1 MGFVMANTRFE
12 TTIQPWGNSL
22 GLRITR
28 TLSVLA
34 HLDKGTTVTIE
45 LVEGGLLVKPKSAA
59 PKPLVFPYTE
69 AALVDGLTPAKAHAD
84 ELPVGLPSE
93 WGD

>member
-1 MGFVMANTRFE
+1 MAETHFE

-28 TLSVLA
+28 SLSVLA
-34 HLDKGTTVTIE
+34 HLDRGTAVTVE
-45 LVEGGLLVKPKSAA
+45 VVEGGLLVKPKSAVS
-59 PKPLVFPYTE
+59 KSLVFPYTE
-69 AALVDGLTPAKAHAD
+69 AALVEGLTPAKAHAD

>member
-1 MGFVMANTRFE
+1 MANTHFE

-28 TLSVLA
+28 ALSVMA
-34 HLDKGTTVTIE
+34 HLDRGTTVTVE
-45 LVEGGLLVKPKSAA
+45 VVEGGLLVKPKPTAA
-59 PKPLVFPYTE
+59 KPLVFPFTE
-69 AALVDGLTPAKAHAD
+69 QALIEGLTPAKAHAD
-84 ELPVGLPSE
+84 ELPAGLPTE